1 MKIPVGPLLAAVLMT
16 SGCASPKGGLVLA
29 PVGPPS
35 LPPAVDSSLGSL
47 VVFSALDSQPH
58 FNGFPYRHYY
68 TDYKILSDDGKLAQK
83 VRNDNGTSWEGPA
96 EVQLPPGKYR
106 VVARANGYGTV
117 TVPVTVAAKQTT
129 TVHLE
134 GGTPIEREKT
144 HLQTHSRAVNTE
156 TAQPPGS

>member
-1 MKIPVGPLLAAVLMT
+1 M
-16 SGCASPKGGLVLA
+16 ASLIDIITRITRFSPMM
-29 PVGPPS
+29 
-35 LPPAVDSSLGSL
+35 GSWCK
-47 VVFSALDSQPH
+47 
-58 FNGFPYRHYY
+58 R
-68 TDYKILSDDGKLAQK
+68 
-83 VRNDNGTSWEGPA
+83 RNDNGTSWEGPA